1 MVDFAQARRTMVDSQ
16 LRTFDVNDL
25 PLLAAMDTVPRERFV
40 LPGWED
46 LAYSDQEIPLGSG
59 AGTRM
64 MLSPMVLGRLIQA
77 LEIGEGMRVLD
88 VACGLGYSSAVMA
101 QLGSTVIALDDDE
114 ALTAAAEGRL
124 SSLSPSVMVQTGPL
138 AQGDAE
144 HGPYDAIL
152 VNGSVETR
160 PESLFAQLADRGRL
174 ACVVA
179 QGRIGRATLFIRA
192 GEAIG
197 SRILFDATAPT
208 LEAFRSEPGFVF

>member
-1 MVDFAQARRTMVDSQ
+1 MSEPALQAEIDAARAYEALMVPALFGQWAPTVAD
-16 LRTFDVNDL
+16 
-25 PLLAAMDTVPRERFV
+25 AAHMR
-40 LPGWED
+40 PG
-46 LAYSDQEIPLGSG
+46 Q
-59 AGTRM
+59 
-64 MLSPMVLGRLIQA
+64 
-77 LEIGEGMRVLD
+77 RVLD

-101 QLGSTVIALDDDE
+101 QLGGTVVALEEDE
-114 ALTAAAEGRL
+114 ALTAAAKERL

-152 VNGSVETR
+152 VNGSIETK
-160 PESLFAQLADRGRL
+160 PESLFAQRADRGRL

-197 SRILFDATAPT
+197 SRILFDAAAPT